1 MNFSNFILLFS
12 VIFISDSDGNE
23 ILVDFV
29 NFEKTYSD
37 VKISEDC
44 SKDLKWLRN
53 GIENNQIWA
62 LLVQD
67 VSGKMSS
74 GFLWGNN
81 FWLGLRDSC
90 GLLNKP
96 PKIHVRETP
105 QNQRMM
111 KNVTDIASEIEVE
124 YRIFYVNHSS
134 IIQFDTGI
142 YDFYGLHI
150 GLCFPKNCN
159 QNDVDLMSKKV
170 FRDSQIGKSS
180 LIGKLEYVRSK
191 LLKLRDNF
199 IGDPKVI
206 LLM

>member
-1 MNFSNFILLFS
+1 MNFILIFS
-12 VIFISDSDGNE
+12 AVFIEHSIGNE

-29 NFEKTYSD
+29 NFQENYSD
-37 VKISEDC
+37 VKISEEC
-44 SKDLKWLRN
+44 AMDLKWLKK
-53 GIENNQIWA
+53 GIENSEVWA

-67 VSGKMSS
+67 VSGKSSS

-81 FWLGLRDSC
+81 FWLGLRDAC

-105 QNQRMM
+105 QNRRMI

-124 YRIFYVNHSS
+124 YRVFYVNHSS
-134 IIQFDTGI
+134 VVQFDTGI
-142 YDFYGLHI
+142 YNFYGLHI

-159 QNDVDLMSKKV
+159 QNDVDLMSRNV
-170 FRDSQIGKSS
+170 FRDSKIGKSAV
-180 LIGKLEYVRSK
+180 IGKLEYVRSK

-199 IGDPKVI
+199 IADANVI
-206 LLM
+206 LLT